1 MSLRNLPIDNPK
13 QLTELIAVKPGQVSS
28 MSLSSI
34 DDAASIMLF
43 AYSEGES
50 VSEERYP
57 KNVLYYVIEGSLDI
71 TFADRRVPMQA
82 GDIFMVEHNVE
93 HAVEPKSAVKV
104 LQIIE

>member
-13 QLTELIAVKPGQVSS
+13 QLAELITVKPGQVSS
-28 MSLSSI
+28 MSLSAI
-34 DDAASIMLF
+34 DDEASIMLF

-57 KNVLYYVIEGSLDI
+57 KNVLYYVIEGSFDI
-71 TFADRRVPMQA
+71 TFADRCVPMQA
-82 GDIFMVEHNVE
+82 GDIFMVERDVD
-93 HAVEPKSAVKV
+93 HAIQPRSACKI